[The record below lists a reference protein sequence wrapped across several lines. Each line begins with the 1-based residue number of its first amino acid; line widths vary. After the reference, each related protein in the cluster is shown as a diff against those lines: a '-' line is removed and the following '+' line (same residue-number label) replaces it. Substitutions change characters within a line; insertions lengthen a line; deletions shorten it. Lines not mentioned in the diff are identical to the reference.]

1 MPHVDNDG
9 VSIHYEAVGEGVPV
23 MLHHGLADSL
33 ASWDR
38 TGWARRLAT
47 RHRVLLIDARG
58 HGESDKPHAPEAYTS
73 ERMVGDI
80 LAVLDAEGEE
90 AMHFVGYS
98 MGGRMGFELAH
109 AAPERLHSLTVG
121 AAHPYAQSL
130 GSARD
135 AIGRGFGPWLKQ
147 FASLEGEL
155 GTAILTHFMRND
167 PDALKACTATDRPD
181 RSDVLARFE
190 KPTLLF
196 VGSEDSAAEAM
207 MHSAFTLPHG
217 HLVLVPGYDH
227 FQLGLRI
234 DVVLAAVDAFLDEA
248 SRTEASGR

>member
-1 MPHVDNDG
+1 MPHVDNAG
-9 VSIHYEAVGEGVPV
+9 VSIHYEAVGEGAPV

-33 ASWDR
+33 ASWER
-38 TGWARRLAT
+38 TGWVERLAA

-58 HGESDKPHAPEAYTS
+58 HGESDKPHAPAAYAS
-73 ERMVGDI
+73 ERMIGDI
-80 LAVLDAEGEE
+80 LAVLDAEGGG
-90 AMHFVGYS
+90 AMHFIGYS

-109 AAPERLHSLTVG
+109 AAPERLRSLTVG

-155 GTAILTHFMRND
+155 GAAILTHFMRND
-167 PDALKACTATDRPD
+167 PDALKACTSTDRPD
-181 RSDVLARFE
+181 RSGVLTRFD

-196 VGSEDSAAEAM
+196 VGGEDSAAEAM
-207 MHSAFTLPHG
+207 MRSAFTLPRG

-227 FQLGLRI
+227 FQLGLHI
-234 DVVLAAVDAFLDEA
+234 DLVLTAVEAFLDEV
-248 SRTEASGR
+248 SRAEAGA